1 MTEEEKEKLKDAIAL
16 LQEADKEFERSK
28 RYTDIFG
35 KVMTTLVVSYLI
47 FLVIGAAIL
56 ILLVRS

>member
-16 LQEADKEFERSK
+16 LREADKEFERNQ

-35 KVMTTLVVSYLI
+35 KVITTLVVSYII
-47 FLVIGAAIL
+47 FLVIGGL
-56 ILLVRS
+56 ILMLIVNS

>member
-16 LQEADKEFERSK
+16 LREADKEFEINK

-35 KVMTTLVVSYLI
+35 NVITTLVVLYLI
-47 FLVIGAAIL
+47 FLVIGAL
-56 ILLVRS
+56 TLMLLVRS

>member
-28 RYTDIFG
+28 RYTDIVG
-35 KVMTTLVVSYLI
+35 NVITTLVVLCII
-47 FLVIGAAIL
+47 FLAIGAL
-56 ILLVRS
+56 TLLLLVNS

>member
-16 LQEADKEFERSK
+16 LREADKELERNK
-28 RYTDIFG
+28 RYTDIAG
-35 KVMTTLVVSYLI
+35 NVITTLVVLYLI

-56 ILLVRS
+56 ILLVRI